1 MTETLCPFPI
11 HADRVCGRTVAQRS
25 GPGRPR
31 VYCDDPKHNAVA
43 RLRADRRF
51 RARTHQDSDAEPQ
64 RPVTERVSALAAA
77 LDRLGDLKAELL
89 AELAD
94 AEELAA
100 DVADLDLVAAE
111 MRAVEAAA
119 DARVALAL
127 AAQAAAERDAAQ
139 ARRERDEAVELSEIA
154 CDAAEEA
161 IAGRDEAVEA
171 VTRMRED
178 CDRDVARVS
187 AVADAEL
194 AKIDAALVEARADRD
209 RITRVAESALAEVRA
224 HCADNHRLVDAIGA
238 RSPVRQHRAR
248 ATGQRRRA
256 ARRAA

>member
-1 MTETLCPFPI
+1 MTANTVCPFPI
-11 HADRVCGRTVAQRS
+11 HSDRVCGRTVAQRS

-43 RLRADRRF
+43 RLRADNRF
-51 RARTHQDSDAEPQ
+51 RARAQQDADTEPE

-77 LDRLGDLKAELL
+77 LDRLGDLKAQLL

-94 AEELAA
+94 AEQLAA

-119 DARVALAL
+119 DARVAHAL

-139 ARRERDEAVELSEIA
+139 ARRERDEALELSEIA
-154 CDAAEEA
+154 LDAAEEA
-161 IAGRDEAVEA
+161 IAGRDQAVEA
-171 VTRMRED
+171 VSRMRAD

-194 AKIDAALVEARADRD
+194 AKIDVELVEARTDRD
-209 RITRVAESALAEVRA
+209 RIIRVAERALAEVRA
-224 HCADNHRLVDAIGA
+224 HCADNHRLAEALGTRMPLRA
-238 RSPVRQHRAR
+238 HRAR
-248 ATGQRRRA
+248 QRRRA